1 MNITEEWLKEK
12 SACREGRI
20 WWRNQ
25 KETDGLKV
33 VKALIKDKKLDWA
46 NWSITHIMSYE
57 QYVSYAVYAA
67 EQVIEIYEN
76 KYPNDKRPRQ
86 AIDAARKC
94 IDNPTQENK
103 DAAYAAADAAA
114 YAAYAAYAAI
124 KLKIL
129 KYGIKLLEGNNAHS
143 NVEQ

>member
-20 WWRNQ
+20 WWRGL

-76 KYPNDKRPRQ
+76 KNQVGKTIISGYQTIFFIKINGKIYIKS
-86 AIDAARKC
+86 IDTG
-94 IDNPTQENK
+94 PENK
-103 DAAYAAADAAA
+103 TYDW
-114 YAAYAAYAAI
+114 
-124 KLKIL
+124 K
-129 KYGIKLLEGNNAHS
+129 KY
-143 NVEQ
+143 